1 MTSTQLILLAAGI
14 LVVLDILL
22 FTLLP
27 KTKSARV
34 VKSLRA
40 KPATIYALITDPQN
54 APKWVPHCTRGEKTA
69 GRDGPARR
77 QALTYADGVTTE
89 QQVTTWVADRQYGW
103 KETPPHGP
111 LSESRTVFTLTERG
125 ALTEVEILGEWTA
138 RSMLTKLYAN
148 FGHPAVVRR
157 TYEAMLDSIEKLG

>member
-14 LVVLDILL
+14 LVALDILL
-22 FTLLP
+22 FVLLP

-40 KPATIYALITDPQN
+40 KPAQIYALITDVEQ
-54 APKWVPHCTRGEKTA
+54 APKWIPNCTRGERTA

-77 QALTYADGVTTE
+77 QVLSYADGVSTE

-125 ALTEVEILGEWTA
+125 DVTEVEILGEWTA

-157 TYEAMLDSIEKLG
+157 TYDAMLASIEKSV